1 MILVEEMDRTLKAWV
16 QEYEDVNLE
25 VLPVLEEILG
35 TLDIMLQTSC
45 SALGSEIQPEIGA
58 ALGIDPVKIKVVVLD
73 TEPLRIPR
81 AAPKLPGLARQH
93 WRNGSLNGD
102 HDIG

>member
-35 TLDIMLQTSC
+35 TLDIMLRTRERNPT
-45 SALGSEIQPEIGA
+45 GDRGGA
-58 ALGIDPVKIKVVVLD
+58 RDRSGH
-73 TEPLRIPR
+73 R
-81 AAPKLPGLARQH
+81 AA
-93 WRNGSLNGD
+93 S
-102 HDIG
+102 